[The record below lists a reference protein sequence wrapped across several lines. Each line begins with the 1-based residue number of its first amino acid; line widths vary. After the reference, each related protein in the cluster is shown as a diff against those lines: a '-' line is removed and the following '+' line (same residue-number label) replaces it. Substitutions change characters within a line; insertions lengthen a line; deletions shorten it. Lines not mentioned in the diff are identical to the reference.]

1 MFNGEGQA
9 MKNIIKNS
17 GYFLKETITIF
28 KLNLLSNGISI
39 FSMGFIFFMLS
50 MVISGTWISS
60 QMIELIQNE
69 AEINVYYNENL
80 GETEILGII
89 NKIEIINGVREVAII
104 DKEKAYNRM
113 EKIMGKDAGILE
125 YFNHNP
131 FSAFIEVKIDL
142 EEMDQIVKQIEKIN
156 DIDYIRDNQSV
167 LNRLKSISKII
178 GILGTLVVT
187 AVGISTLVIT
197 SHIIRQGIY
206 NNKEQINTLRLLGAP
221 EFFIVLPF
229 ILEGLFLALVSGFF
243 ADILGTI
250 TLKFIYSQAAGP
262 LPFISLPPLNDLI
275 VGNFTMTLF
284 ISILLGSVGSF
295 FGLAS
300 ANKN

>member
-1 MFNGEGQA
+1 

-28 KLNLLSNGISI
+28 KLNLLSNVISI

-50 MVISGTWISS
+50 MVISGAWTSS

-80 GETEILGII
+80 GETEILGIM
-89 NKIEIINGVREVAII
+89 NKIETINGVREVAII

-125 YFNHNP
+125 YFDHNP

-142 EEMDQIVKQIEKIN
+142 EEMDQIVNQTEKIN

-167 LNRLKSISKII
+167 LNRLKSISRII

-221 EFFIVLPF
+221 ELFIVLPF

-262 LPFISLPPLNDLI
+262 LPFIPLPPLNDLI
-275 VGNFTMTLF
+275 VGNIIMTLF
-284 ISILLGSVGSF
+284 ISILLGSIGSF